1 MRTIQGCCQDIC
13 LFASLHVQR
22 EPQEEDAGGGALDG
36 YTPAGEAFLEDIGR
50 YTRVAHVL
58 FWSARGAA
66 APDYIVSQS
75 SADRRIDQVRLVT
88 GQPVSIGLATRGSI
102 NLYLYLYLTRWRAS
116 VRRACYHHSRPH

>member
-1 MRTIQGCCQDIC
+1 M
-13 LFASLHVQR
+13 
-22 EPQEEDAGGGALDG
+22 DG

-102 NLYLYLYLTRWRAS
+102 HLYLYLYLTRWRAS
-116 VRRACYHHSRPH
+116 VPSSQRKASLRWCSAAS